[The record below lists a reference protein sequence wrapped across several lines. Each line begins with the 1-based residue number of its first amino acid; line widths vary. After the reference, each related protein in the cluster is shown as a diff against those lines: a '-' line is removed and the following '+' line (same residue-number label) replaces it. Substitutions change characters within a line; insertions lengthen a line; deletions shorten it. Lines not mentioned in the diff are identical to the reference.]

1 MSNQGADREM
11 AFFSGFIPCISYGI
25 LRLGEG
31 VQDSKWADLRFWQ
44 AALLSVHL
52 RFIGAPAGNV
62 REIRSSEEERMTKVA
77 LVKGEDRK
85 ENVRQALELVGGDI
99 DLKGRRPVIKVNF
112 VSTYKPLSATHP
124 DAVRPIVEFL
134 SDRGEKNIA
143 IAEGAAFGNT
153 ARGFQ

>member
-1 MSNQGADREM
+1 
-11 AFFSGFIPCISYGI
+11 
-25 LRLGEG
+25 
-31 VQDSKWADLRFWQ
+31 
-44 AALLSVHL
+44 
-52 RFIGAPAGNV
+52 
-62 REIRSSEEERMTKVA
+62 MTKVA